1 MLMLCASLSI
11 TFSATQSS
19 AADIATKIKFKS
31 EATST
36 EFDMLGDKQR
46 GSIING
52 TGQTETKLTVSP
64 DGMSVKIESGTTL
77 IGFLNLTR
85 PDEIKLEDGGKKDMF
100 VLKKEPDGHYKL
112 KTASGDTVY
121 KMKVETYGLK
131 VEDAGQHPIYKV
143 HTHDDKMSLKSIDG
157 KEVLSTKAQL
167 PPIALACF
175 GFDSLR
181 QPQRAALAY
190 ALTYLR
196 N

>member
-1 MLMLCASLSI
+1 MRQIGRVTALDNAKIILTLRRTPARSPENSMHRAKKLITVGSLMLMLCASLSI

-52 TGQTETKLTVSP
+52 TRTETKLTVSP

-112 KTASGDTVY
+112 KTASGDT
-121 KMKVETYGLK
+121 
-131 VEDAGQHPIYKV
+131 
-143 HTHDDKMSLKSIDG
+143 
-157 KEVLSTKAQL
+157 ST
-167 PPIALACF
+167 
-175 GFDSLR
+175 R
-181 QPQRAALAY
+181 
-190 ALTYLR
+190 
-196 N
+196 